1 MQKEYEEN
9 AKKYQEEIT
18 KRENE
23 AKEQF
28 EKGEISE
35 AQYKTMLTA
44 ATKYAERPIIT
55 AQENNNQNN
64 QDNYLLEEDYL
75 DMTNELTEE
84 DKKYLALK

>member
-1 MQKEYEEN
+1 
-9 AKKYQEEIT
+9 
-18 KRENE
+18 
-23 AKEQF
+23 
-28 EKGEISE
+28 
-35 AQYKTMLTA
+35 MLTTT
-44 ATKYAERPIIT
+44 TKYAERPIIT